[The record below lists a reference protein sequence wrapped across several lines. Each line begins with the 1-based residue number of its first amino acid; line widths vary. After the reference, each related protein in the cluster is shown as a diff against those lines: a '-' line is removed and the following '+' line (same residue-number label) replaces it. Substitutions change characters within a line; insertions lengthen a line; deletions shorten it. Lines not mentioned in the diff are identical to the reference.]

1 MRDRLQ
7 RPGLAAITFSPHG
20 GGIAA
25 VSRLVDRVLREH
37 CGAVTRFTLA
47 SDESRFETGFFER
60 AAFGAAIAA
69 AQLTGRCRWMFYTHL
84 NLARVHRLV
93 PARRPYVVFLHDVEA
108 WTPLNRPMRDV
119 LASAHLRIANSYYTA
134 RRVESANPAAGP
146 VVACPLTLEPG
157 ALDERSGPVGGPPS
171 RDVVIVGRM
180 VGSERYK
187 GHDQLLEAWPL
198 VRAACPDA
206 RLICVGEGDDVPRLQ
221 EKARECGVADAVVF
235 TGFVDDEQK
244 RAIYSRAALLAMPSR
259 REGFGLVYLEAMAA
273 GLPCVASP
281 HDAAA
286 EVVVDGT
293 TGFLVAQDDRD
304 GLASAIVRLLVD
316 EELRR
321 RMGAAGRARVERE
334 FSYERFS
341 GRLIDLLAGVVPA
354 VAADRR
360 VVGVPR

>member
-1 MRDRLQ
+1 
-7 RPGLAAITFSPHG
+7 
-20 GGIAA
+20 
-25 VSRLVDRVLREH
+25 
-37 CGAVTRFTLA
+37 
-47 SDESRFETGFFER
+47 
-60 AAFGAAIAA
+60 
-69 AQLTGRCRWMFYTHL
+69 
-84 NLARVHRLV
+84 
-93 PARRPYVVFLHDVEA
+93 
-108 WTPLNRPMRDV
+108 
-119 LASAHLRIANSYYTA
+119 
-134 RRVESANPAAGP
+134 
-146 VVACPLTLEPG
+146 
-157 ALDERSGPVGGPPS
+157 PPS

-293 TGFLVAQDDRD
+293 TGFLVAPDDRD

-316 EELRR
+316 EERRR
-321 RMGAAGRARVERE
+321 RMGGGGWSRRGGRAGSGSSARYASAAG
-334 FSYERFS
+334 
-341 GRLIDLLAGVVPA
+341 
-354 VAADRR
+354 
-360 VVGVPR
+360 